1 MPRGKKN
8 SVGQDVVEFCDAELA
23 KRGIGEPQPP
33 AIVYPTNDMIKRYH
47 MYRSFFPEQN
57 IEEFCREWSK
67 SELEAKLQR
76 IKAVICNSSDAT
88 DCQANSSNVDMVVKK
103 SLSLTFGI
111 FESIMMRFVDCHG
124 YSQDISESQQML
136 KLVKAMLVENEVI
149 SYMLSKLIKVSV
161 YDNVNVHQQVALLIV
176 FTFISTVNRNRAK
189 KRASPEE
196 LRSELDSLKE

>member
-1 MPRGKKN
+1 MPRGKK
-8 SVGQDVVEFCDAELA
+8 SVGQDVVEFCDSELA
-23 KRGIGEPQPP
+23 KRGIGEPPPP
-33 AIVYPTNDMIKRYH
+33 AIIYPTNEMIKRYH

-57 IEEFCREWSK
+57 IEEFCREWGK

-111 FESIMMRFVDCHG
+111 FESIMMRFIDCQG

-136 KLVKAMLVENEVI
+136 KLVKLC
-149 SYMLSKLIKVSV
+149 
-161 YDNVNVHQQVALLIV
+161 
-176 FTFISTVNRNRAK
+176 
-189 KRASPEE
+189 
-196 LRSELDSLKE
+196 